1 MPEKAREL
9 VWDVYRCPLCG
20 GDAPMG
26 VMSLVAYCVDC
37 GARNIDYNPM
47 RTWVMPWAQ
56 GAD

>member
-1 MPEKAREL
+1 MPGEL

-20 GDAPMG
+20 GEAPMG
-26 VMSLVAYCVDC
+26 VMSLVAHCVDC